1 MLMTF
6 QRLRLRPALG
16 IAAGL
21 VTALATA
28 LVTGCADSRDPL
40 FSALARPA
48 ANELGS
54 SNVHGS
60 FICTVRLAPA
70 GKPGAPS
77 VTCRPKN
84 GALAGPTLMKAEDVV
99 LGKQKVNVQLN
110 ISNPSFNS
118 STRLFSLSASI
129 TNLLAQPIGTT
140 DGTTTTAAGTR
151 VFFTSGPSASGGTGS
166 VFVLNPSGFGSF
178 QGNTVP
184 YFQYTP
190 LIASGD
196 TSAAKTW
203 VFLLG

>member
-1 MLMTF
+1 MASKAKTGLETN
-6 QRLRLRPALG
+6 PATNVKPRSAELNASYVG
-16 IAAGL
+16 DGTHTTYFFEWGTHRVYGNSTSVQDAGSP
-21 VTALATA
+21 
-28 LVTGCADSRDPL
+28 TGPQNL
-40 FSALARPA
+40 PPA
-48 ANELGS
+48 NL
-54 SNVHGS
+54 
-60 FICTVRLAPA
+60 
-70 GKPGAPS
+70 
-77 VTCRPKN
+77 
-84 GALAGPTLMKAEDVV
+84 
-99 LGKQKVNVQLN
+99 
-110 ISNPSFNS
+110 
-118 STRLFSLSASI
+118 
-129 TNLLAQPIGTT
+129 TNLELETVYHYRVVATNTIGTT